1 MSGPGAVTGALHW
14 CARHGRWLLIAG
26 LVAGIA
32 LPGLARAMAGAIVP
46 LIALLLFLAALRIG
60 PHAAMPRRAALPRAL
75 ALTLVLQLAAPLI
88 AAGVLTWAGLLQ
100 TAAGLGAV
108 LVLAGAPITGTI
120 GLALMSG
127 ADPAASLRQLVLGT
141 ALLPLTAMPVFA
153 LLPIFPDVAA
163 VAIGVTRLLVLITLA
178 GGLAFALHRAV
189 PRLHRADMVAAID
202 GALALAMALV
212 VIGLMAAV
220 GPAILALD
228 VALPALVALA
238 FALNLGP
245 AIAVWHSSRAA
256 LPATEAGALAIA
268 AGNRNLAIFLA
279 ALPPDVVTH
288 LLLFVGCY
296 QVPMYLT
303 PLILPRLLS
312 TLRQS

>member
-1 MSGPGAVTGALHW
+1 MRALRW

-26 LVAGIA
+26 LVIGIA

-46 LIALLLFLAALRIG
+46 LIALLLFFAALRIG
-60 PHAAMPRRAALPRAL
+60 PRAAIPRRAALPRAL
-75 ALTLVLQLAAPLI
+75 GLTLILQLVAPLV
-88 AAGVLTWAGLLQ
+88 AAGLLTWAGLLH
-100 TAAGLGAV
+100 TAGGLGTV
-108 LVLAGAPITGTI
+108 LVLAGAPITGAP

-127 ADPAASLRQLVLGT
+127 ADPAAALRQLVLGT
-141 ALLPLTAMPVFA
+141 ALLPLTAVPVFA
-153 LLPIFPDVAA
+153 LLPIFPDMGA
-163 VAIGVTRLLVLITLA
+163 VALGAARLLVVIALA
-178 GGLAFALHRAV
+178 GGSAFALHAAMPQLRRQAAV
-189 PRLHRADMVAAID
+189 TAID
-202 GALALAMALV
+202 GALALSMALV

-228 VALPALVALA
+228 MALPTLVALA

-245 AIAVWHSSRAA
+245 AIAVWHSSRLA
-256 LPATEAGALAIA
+256 LPAPEASALAIA

-279 ALPPDVVTH
+279 ALPPEMVTQ

-303 PLILPRLLS
+303 PLILPRLLA
-312 TLRQS
+312 TLRQRYGGRDT

>member
-1 MSGPGAVTGALHW
+1 MSRALGW

-26 LVAGIA
+26 LIIGTA

-46 LIALLLFLAALRIG
+46 LIALLLFLSALRIG
-60 PHAAMPRRAALPRAL
+60 ARAAMPRRSALPRAL
-75 ALTLVLQLAAPLI
+75 GLTLALQLVAPMI
-88 AAGVLTWAGLLQ
+88 AAGLLAWAGLLH
-100 TAAGLGAV
+100 TAAGLGTV
-108 LVLAGAPITGTI
+108 LVLAGAPITGTP

-127 ADPAASLRQLVLGT
+127 ADPAAALRQLVLGT
-141 ALLPLTAMPVFA
+141 VLLPLTAMPVFA
-153 LLPIFPDVAA
+153 LLPIFPDLGA
-163 VAIGVTRLLVLITLA
+163 VAIGAARLLVVIALA
-178 GGLAFALHRAV
+178 GGLAFALHAAI
-189 PRLHRADMVAAID
+189 PRLRRPGAVAAID
-202 GALALAMALV
+202 GGLALSMALV

-220 GPAILALD
+220 GPAILALE
-228 VALPALVALA
+228 VTLPALVALA

-256 LPATEAGALAIA
+256 LPAPEAGALAIA

-279 ALPPDVVTH
+279 ALPPEMVTH

-312 TLRQS
+312 ALRQG